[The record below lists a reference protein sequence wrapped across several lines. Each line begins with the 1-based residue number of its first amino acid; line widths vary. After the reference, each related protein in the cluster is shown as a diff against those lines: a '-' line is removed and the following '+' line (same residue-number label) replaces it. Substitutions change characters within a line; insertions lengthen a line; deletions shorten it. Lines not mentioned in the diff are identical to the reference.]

1 MTDSSPLHQALLE
14 AILQSIPH
22 GLVLFEPSGQML
34 FANNFAEQLF
44 GFRPGECL
52 NHAISSLF
60 LEDDYD
66 IFLPNIIKLTLDK
79 GSFEGEAL
87 LRDRKDQ
94 KFFAYL
100 TTFLYRGSDKDV
112 IVLTIQDIGTLK
124 TLQRE
129 SIETERVRSM
139 AKVVDQM
146 AHHIRNPIA
155 AIGGFA
161 ARLLKKGVDEKDR
174 QLYKEIIYQEASRLD
189 KLLRNL
195 ASFTTL
201 PLPTMA
207 EDNFDNLLKRSMD
220 KIPDALLAAASDW
233 HAPSKEELLSLRA
246 FMDVEILA
254 QCLANIFTNALESGH
269 TSVVINFHAAERE
282 ERIQFRVSDNGRG
295 IKPENQPLVFDPLFT
310 TKNEHVGLGLTIS
323 QRIIHDH
330 GGTIEIES
338 EVGKGTTVT
347 LEMPREKRRPIR
359 VRRL

>member
-1 MTDSSPLHQALLE
+1 MTNSRHLHQDLLE
-14 AILQSIPH
+14 AILQSMPH

-34 FANNFAEQLF
+34 FVNNFAEQLF
-44 GFRPGECL
+44 GFPPGGWKGRG
-52 NHAISSLF
+52 ISSLF

-79 GSFEGEAL
+79 GDFEGEAL
-87 LRDRKDQ
+87 LRDSKDR

-100 TTFLYRGSDKDV
+100 TTFLYHGSDKDV

-161 ARLLKKGVDEKDR
+161 ARLLKKGLDEKDR

-189 KLLRNL
+189 NLLKNL

-207 EDNFDNLLKRSMD
+207 EDNFDNLLKLSMAMV
-220 KIPDALLAAASDW
+220 PQTLMAAASEW
-233 HAPSKEELLSLRA
+233 HAPPSEELCSFRA
-246 FMDVEILA
+246 FMDVNILS
-254 QCLANIFTNALESGH
+254 QCLANIFANALESGDP
-269 TSVVINFHAAERE
+269 TVVINFHVAAKED
-282 ERIQFRVSDNGRG
+282 RIQFSVNDDGCG
-295 IKPENQPLVFDPLFT
+295 IKPEHQPLVFDPLFT

-323 QRIIHDH
+323 QRVINDH
-330 GGTIEIES
+330 GGSIQIES
-338 EVGKGTTVT
+338 EVGKGTTVI
-347 LEMPREKRRPIR
+347 LEIPRDKRRPIR
-359 VRRL
+359 VRRI

>member
-1 MTDSSPLHQALLE
+1 MTNSSHLHQDLLE
-14 AILQSIPH
+14 AILQSMPH

-34 FANNFAEQLF
+34 FVNNFAEQLF
-44 GFRPGECL
+44 GFRPGGW
-52 NHAISSLF
+52 NGRGISSLF

-79 GSFEGEAL
+79 GNFEGEAL
-87 LRDRKDQ
+87 LRDSKDR

-100 TTFLYRGSDKDV
+100 TTFLYRSSDKDV

-161 ARLLKKGVDEKDR
+161 ARLLKKGLDEKDR

-189 KLLRNL
+189 NLLKNL

-201 PLPTMA
+201 PLPTMT
-207 EDNFDNLLKRSMD
+207 EDNFDNLYELSMAMV
-220 KIPDALLAAASDW
+220 PQTLMAAASEW
-233 HAPSKEELLSLRA
+233 HAPSSEELCTFRA
-246 FMDVEILA
+246 FMDVDILS
-254 QCLANIFTNALESGH
+254 QCLANVFINALESGDP
-269 TSVVINFHAAERE
+269 TVVINFQVSDKED
-282 ERIQFRVSDNGRG
+282 RIQFSVKDDGCG
-295 IKPENQPLVFDPLFT
+295 IKPENRPLVFDPLFT

-323 QRIIHDH
+323 QRIINDH
-330 GGTIEIES
+330 GGSIEIES
-338 EVGKGTTVT
+338 EVGKGTTVI
-347 LEMPREKRRPIR
+347 LEIPREKRRPIR

>member
-1 MTDSSPLHQALLE
+1 MTDSSHLHQALLE

-44 GFRPGECL
+44 GFQPGECSK
-52 NHAISSLF
+52 HEISSLF

-66 IFLPNIIKLTLDK
+66 IFLPNIVKLTLDK

-87 LRDRKDQ
+87 LRDRKER

-100 TTFLYRGSDKDV
+100 TTFVYRGSDKDV

-161 ARLLKKGVDEKDR
+161 ARLLKKGLDEKDR
-174 QLYKEIIYQEASRLD
+174 QLYKQIIYQEASRLD
-189 KLLRNL
+189 NLLKSL
-195 ASFTTL
+195 AGFTTL
-201 PLPTMA
+201 PLPAMT
-207 EDNFDNLLKRSMD
+207 ENDFDNLLKLSKDMV
-220 KIPDALLAAASDW
+220 PDGLLAAASEW
-233 HAPSKEELLSLRA
+233 HAPSSEQLRSFHA
-246 FMDVEILA
+246 FMDLEILA
-254 QCLANIFTNALESGH
+254 RCLANVFINALESGDP
-269 TSVVINFHAAERE
+269 SVVINFFVAEKGD
-282 ERIQFRVSDNGRG
+282 RIQFSVSDNGRG
-295 IKPENQPLVFDPLFT
+295 IEPENLHRVFDPLFT

-323 QRIIHDH
+323 QRIINDH
-330 GGTIEIES
+330 GGSIEIES

-347 LEMPREKRRPIR
+347 LEIPREKRRPIR

>member
-1 MTDSSPLHQALLE
+1 MTDSSPLDQALLE
-14 AILQSIPH
+14 TVLQSIPH
-22 GLVLFEPSGQML
+22 GIVLFEPSGQIF

-44 GFRPGECL
+44 GFRPGEWH

-100 TTFLYRGSDKDV
+100 TTFLYRGSVKDV
-112 IVLTIQDIGTLK
+112 LVLTIQDIETLK

-129 SIETERVRSM
+129 SIETKRVRSM

-189 KLLRNL
+189 NLLRNL
-195 ASFTTL
+195 ARFTTL
-201 PLPTMA
+201 PLPTFA
-207 EDNFDNLLKRSMD
+207 EDNFDNLLKRSKDMV
-220 KIPDALLAAASDW
+220 PEALMAAASEW
-233 HAPSKEELLSLRA
+233 QTPPSEELRSFHA

-254 QCLANIFTNALESGH
+254 QCLSNIFTNALESGDPN
-269 TSVVINFHAAERE
+269 VVINFRVAERQD
-282 ERIQFRVSDNGRG
+282 RIHFSVRDDGGG
-295 IKPENQPLVFDPLFT
+295 IKPENLPLVFDPLFT

-323 QRIIHDH
+323 QRIIQDH
-330 GGTIEIES
+330 GGSIEIES
-338 EVGKGTTVT
+338 AVGKGTTVT
-347 LEMPREKRRPIR
+347 LEIPREKRRPIR